1 MEAFVGEIRAVSF
14 NFAPQDWLKCEGQ
27 ILSIAQY
34 TPLYA
39 AIGTAFGGD
48 GRTNFALPD
57 LRGRVPVGTG
67 TGLGMQ
73 DPLYIGQKI
82 GQETTQLTVDNLPAH
97 KHDATFTGTGGSAAN
112 PLNVDVIVKAHNG
125 IGNEDNAENNYWAT
139 GETKKAPSAGGNV
152 TGGYSSDTNSL
163 IKMNS
168 NAVNVTVTGSG
179 GGITGGNITID
190 DTGSGTVI
198 DNRQPSLAL
207 TYIICIDG
215 IFPPRP

>member
-14 NFAPQDWLKCEGQ
+14 NFAPQGWLKCEGQ
-27 ILSIAQY
+27 ILSIAQH

-39 AIGTAFGGD
+39 AIGSAFGGD

-67 TGLGMQ
+67 SGLGMQ
-73 DPLYIGQKI
+73 GSLYIGQQV

-97 KHDATFTGTGGSAAN
+97 KHDATFTGTGGSASE
-112 PLNVDVIVKAHNG
+112 PMKIDVTVNAHDG
-125 IGNEDNAENNYWAT
+125 QGDKDTAHGNYWAT
-139 GETKKAPSAGGNV
+139 SVADEGKGSLITPK
-152 TGGYSSDTNSL
+152 GYSSTANTQ
-163 IKMNS
+163 MNS
-168 NAVNVTVTGSG
+168 SAVTATVSGSA
-179 GGITGGNITID
+179 GGITGGNVSIG

-215 IFPPRP
+215 IFPPRY